1 MSDANA
7 QTGDAQPSHDSM
19 PLTANLQIVSP
30 TEGVGTLVFSAVPHN
45 TTVRQLKE
53 KIRDTLSTRPTD
65 DQQRLIH
72 RGRLLARDSDTL
84 RDVFGEDLVGLLPHA

>member
-7 QTGDAQPSHDSM
+7 QMGDTPPSRDSM

-30 TEGVGTLVFSAVPHN
+30 NLGVGPLVFSALPHN

-84 RDVFGEDLVGLLPHA
+84 RDVFSEDLVGLLPPA